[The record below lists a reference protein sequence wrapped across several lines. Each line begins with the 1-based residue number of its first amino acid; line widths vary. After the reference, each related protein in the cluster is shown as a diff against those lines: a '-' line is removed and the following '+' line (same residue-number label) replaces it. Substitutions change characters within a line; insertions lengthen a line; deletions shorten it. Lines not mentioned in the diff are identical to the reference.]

1 MTDILT
7 PLPDGINYVPEE
19 PGGAV
24 LAMHEFT
31 ARIAADGFTWT
42 HLATERALG
51 LSGWRGLIPAHFH
64 VHRAMEGARAAV
76 VFAEGPDGI
85 VLIRL
90 EHGAVSVL
98 GASHVRAAAEAI
110 ANEVAMRFRPLRG
123 RDGLPVRM
131 WWRGAEG
138 PDCYL
143 DYVQAPT
150 WSEARRNYSAFT
162 SAALDALFALRKPS
176 DRGRLL
182 LWHGEPGTGKTRVV
196 GAVAAAWRDWCD
208 VHVVLDPDRFFEDPG
223 YLLQLLA
230 PGRDASGDDK
240 WRLIV
245 AEDADDYLRSD
256 ARQTSRGALGR
267 LLNATDGIV
276 GRNARSII
284 LLTTNEELGLID
296 PALTRP
302 GRTLARVEF
311 TKLSPTEARAWL
323 PAGSRGPSGPVTLA
337 DLYNN
342 GGQYL

>member
-1 MTDILT
+1 MTDIAT
-7 PLPDGINYVPEE
+7 PLPEGINYPAEK
-19 PGGAV
+19 PGGAI

-31 ARIAADGFTWT
+31 ARVAADGLTWT
-42 HLATERALG
+42 HLVTERSLG
-51 LSGWRGLIPAHFH
+51 RSGWRGLIPTHFI
-64 VHRAMEGARAAV
+64 VHRAMEGEGAALV
-76 VFAEGPDGI
+76 YAESADG
-85 VLIRL
+85 VALIKL
-90 EHGAVSVL
+90 DYGQVSVL
-98 GASHVRAAAEAI
+98 GASNTRFAAEAV
-110 ANEVAMRFRPLRG
+110 ANEVAMRFRSRG
-123 RDGLPVRM
+123 ARGGLPVHM
-131 WWRGAEG
+131 WWCGSDG
-138 PDCYL
+138 PDSYRDL
-143 DYVQAPT
+143 VAAPD
-150 WSEARRNYSAFT
+150 WSESKRNY
-162 SAALDALFALRKPS
+162 AASTAVALESLMAIKKPI

-182 LWHGEPGTGKTRVV
+182 LWHGEPGTGKTRVL
-196 GAVAAAWRDWCD
+196 GALGSAWQTWCS

-223 YLLQLLA
+223 YLLHLLA
-230 PGRDASGDDK
+230 PGREETEDDK

-256 ARQTSRGALGR
+256 ARQSSRGALGR
-267 LLNATDGIV
+267 LLNATDGIM